1 MILVINL
8 TKEAKDLHTGNYKT
22 LLEEIKEDLNKLKH
36 TLCSQ
41 SKSLGIAIRSIL
53 PTD

>member
-1 MILVINL
+1 MILVMNL
-8 TKEAKDLHTGNYKT
+8 TNEAKDLHTENYKT
-22 LLEEIKEDLNKLKH
+22 SLEEIKDDLNKWKH

>member
-22 LLEEIKEDLNKLKH
+22 LLEEIKEDTNIWKD
-36 TLCSQ
+36 
-41 SKSLGIAIRSIL
+41 IL
-53 PTD
+53 SSWT